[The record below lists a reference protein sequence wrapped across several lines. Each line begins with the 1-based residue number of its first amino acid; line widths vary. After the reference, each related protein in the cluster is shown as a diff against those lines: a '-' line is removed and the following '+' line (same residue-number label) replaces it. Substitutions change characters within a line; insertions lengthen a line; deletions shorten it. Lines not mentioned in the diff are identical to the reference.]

1 MSRHVKIK
9 KCVAG
14 LSVLVS
20 ATFAISSV
28 AGSHEFALPSQASD
42 VARDVAGPRVFE
54 LPPQASQVAKDIFSL
69 GSVVQDGGVIEGF
82 MFIHRRTGEARPPG
96 VGGGGGGGTTS
107 TCYALMASGA
117 RWKTTENY
125 ILDSTN
131 SNGMSDAIVAGV
143 IQQATTVWDE
153 QTSRSVFGS
162 RVAGTIDG
170 ADTSAPDNKNE
181 VYFAFISD
189 PNVIAVTIVWG
200 RFSGP
205 AALRELVEWDQ
216 VYDDT
221 EFVFGDADVNTG
233 VMDMLSIA
241 AHEVGHAAGMN
252 HPADSCTEETMY
264 RYAGAGETKKRD
276 LNAGDIAGIKTLY
289 K

>member
-1 MSRHVKIK
+1 MSRYVKIK
-9 KCVAG
+9 RWMAG
-14 LSVLVS
+14 LLVLVS
-20 ATFAISSV
+20 ATMAISAV
-28 AGSHEFALPSQASD
+28 AGSNEFALPSQASD

-54 LPPQASQVAKDIFSL
+54 LPLQASQVAKDIFSL
-69 GSVVQDGGVIEGF
+69 GTVVQGGRMLEGY

-96 VGGGGGGGTTS
+96 AGSGGGGTTS

-125 ILDSTN
+125 LLDSTN
-131 SNGMSDAIVAGV
+131 SNGMSDAFVAGV
-143 IQQATTVWDE
+143 MQQATATWDD

-162 RVAGTIDG
+162 RVAGAIDG

-200 RFSGP
+200 RYSGP

-233 VMDMLSIA
+233 VMDMLNIA

-252 HPADSCTEETMY
+252 HPADSCTEESMY